1 MLRTYY
7 VLYYDERKNIGR
19 RFVLKTAEVGLGA
32 NTFFLLA
39 LSFLFPLYSFYYLST
54 SSYQFPRLLGLKM
67 DEGKSIS
74 LKILMASIFF
84 LSSEFR
90 IPRGKWEVEFSPYL
104 FFLSIFF
111 LSPLSFS
118 SFCQGKIQFH
128 TRFHGVTAFQMRGP
142 HSCIWKAVTSFFF
155 FKFKQFI
162 LLH

>member
-1 MLRTYY
+1 MHGRAYIVTDLLFPII
-7 VLYYDERKNIGR
+7 LYYDERKKYWKEI
-19 RFVLKTAEVGLGA
+19 RFKNGGSGVWSKRLFPPGFS
-32 NTFFLLA
+32 FF
-39 LSFLFPLYSFYYLST
+39 FPLYSSYYLST

-118 SFCQGKIQFH
+118 SFCQGKIKFH
-128 TRFHGVTAFQMRGP
+128 TRFHGVTAFQMRAPQG
-142 HSCIWKAVTSFFF
+142 VTN
-155 FKFKQFI
+155 FI
-162 LLH
+162 